1 MVRPVKKLAI
11 VLAAG
16 LGKRMKSKLPK
27 VLHPVCGKPMVAHVL
42 HAVREAGCERA
53 VVVIGRGAPEVQA
66 ALGDAAEYALQPEPL
81 GTGHAVMQAE
91 PLLAG
96 EDGVTLVVCG
106 DTPLITARTIEAM
119 FDLHRESGAAATILT
134 AHVNDPAGYGR
145 VVRDAAG
152 TVERIVEDKDCGP
165 EERAIREINAGAY
178 CFDTR
183 RLFAA
188 LKNLTADNAQGEYY
202 LTDVIGILRRE
213 GGTVAAYRTPDPDEI
228 EGVNDRAALAK
239 AQRLMRRRI
248 LLGHLANGVTVMDP
262 DHTYI
267 DADVKIGED
276 TVIYPGTHLK
286 SGTVIGRDCTIGP
299 GCDLA
304 GTAVG
309 DGTTVRYT
317 VAEGAVIGNACN
329 VGPFAYLRP
338 GTRIGDHVRVGDFV
352 EIKNSV
358 IGDHSK
364 VPHLSY
370 VGDAAVGSRVNIGCG
385 VITANY
391 DGHNKFRT
399 EIGDGAF
406 IGSNVN
412 LVAPV
417 KIGRDAYVVAGS
429 TITHDVGEGDVAIA
443 RERQVNK
450 PGYAEKLRARALSR
464 KNQANSQS
472 NINR

>member
-1 MVRPVKKLAI
+1 VKKLAI

-16 LGKRMKSKLPK
+16 LGKRMKSRLPK

>member
-16 LGKRMKSKLPK
+16 LGKRMKSRLPK